1 MRVGGA
7 HQGVDREWLAADFRR
22 DPACDHRN
30 EASRSHQYRGA
41 VQPVPVEK
49 LSPEASEQAPE
60 AKAERRKRQSDRD
73 PE

>member
-41 VQPVPVEK
+41 VQPFEK
-49 LSPEASEQAPE
+49 LSPEASEQSSE